1 MGKCIMQNILTNLK
15 QKEYTDFFFS
25 ENTEVPKFN
34 IYIKQISVLL
44 FQCRRP

>member
-1 MGKCIMQNILTNLK
+1 MYNAK
-15 QKEYTDFFFS
+15 YTDQFETKRVYCFFLS